1 MATRIQIRRDT
12 AANWNT
18 EDPVLAEG
26 EFGFETDTNKLKC
39 GDGLT
44 SWLSLNYLT
53 DITSGN
59 FVLPDNSQVV
69 CGDGD
74 DLKIYHDGTH
84 SYVLDNGTGNL
95 YVRGSSQVAIGNTTG
110 ANGVVYNDGGAVQL
124 YHNNNLKA
132 ATTSTGVSVTGN
144 VVASGNATV
153 TGSVSAGSAA
163 ITNTVTAAKV
173 DVTTAEADTVDF
185 GAWTITETSNI
196 LYFAYNG
203 VNKMKLDSS
212 GNITIT
218 GIMTESGTV

>member
-144 VVASGNATV
+144 V
-153 TGSVSAGSAA
+153 SAGSAA